1 MSSSNNDN
9 DNNPGTSVVRL
20 PINVSK
26 LEQYL
31 VSRIPGF
38 KTPLEIK
45 QFIYGQSNPTKK
57 NYVLRK
63 KPPGKLLD
71 KTAHAI
77 EREFKVLDALSR
89 NTDVPVPKVYVL
101 CEDNEILGTPFFV
114 MEYLKGRIFEDVL
127 FSSLPIEERRK
138 CWYSAIDSLAKLHSV
153 NYKSIGL
160 ENYGKPSGFYSR
172 QIRSLPKISEKQAAT
187 MDDEGNKVG
196 PLPRLN
202 EMMQWFKNN
211 EIADDTSI
219 IHGDFKVFHPTEPR
233 VIGILDWELST
244 IGHPLSDLSNLLM
257 NFFVKDIPD
266 SPILGLRDVKNLS
279 IPSANEL
286 IQVYC
291 EKSGRQYPIPNFEF
305 AIAFTFFRTAVILQG
320 IAARI
325 ARNQASS
332 EKAKKYANLF
342 KDTSLMGFEIID
354 RTIKSKL

>member
-1 MSSSNNDN
+1 MSSSNNDNDNDN

-20 PINVSK
+20 QINVSK

-38 KTPLEIK
+38 KTPLEVK
-45 QFIYGQSNPTKK
+45 QFKYGQN
-57 NYVLRK
+57 
-63 KPPGKLLD
+63 
-71 KTAHAI
+71 KTAHAV

-89 NTDVPVPKVYVL
+89 NTDVPVPKVYIL
-101 CEDNEILGTPFFV
+101 CEDNEILGTPFF
-114 MEYLKGRIFEDVL
+114 
-127 FSSLPIEERRK
+127 
-138 CWYSAIDSLAKLHSV
+138 
-153 NYKSIGL
+153 SIGL

-202 EMMQWFKNN
+202 EMIQWFKNN

-219 IHGDFKVFHPTEPR
+219 IHGDFKIDNLVFHPTEPR

-244 IGHPLSDLSNLLM
+244 IGHPLSDLANLLM
-257 NFFVKDIPD
+257 NFFVKDIPY
-266 SPILGLRDVKNLS
+266 SPIPGLRDVKNLS

-325 ARNQASS
+325 ARKQASS
-332 EKAKKYANLF
+332 DKAKEYAKFF
-342 KDTSLMGFEIID
+342 KDINLMGFEIID